1 MWISVSPLQSQHCSL
16 PVAPT
21 SSIRRVLSLFLSV
34 KGCLAFKKIFFYFLL
49 LAFFVLYIKSS
60 RLDGSV
66 HKVFEILWEPRV
78 PGYGKPLADWK
89 CLTWVV
95 LVLTVFS
102 KQSFSAVLI
111 VSSISSWVAPAAAT
125 QVDYLWDFRIAIKVD
140 LRQEEPLSPAP
151 SFGTKI
157 LSSWSKSSPWVSS
170 KMCLYF

>member
-1 MWISVSPLQSQHCSL
+1 MDLYTRCLRFSENPESPGMASL
-16 PVAPT
+16 WLT
-21 SSIRRVLSLFLSV
+21 
-34 KGCLAFKKIFFYFLL
+34 
-49 LAFFVLYIKSS
+49 
-60 RLDGSV
+60 GS
-66 HKVFEILWEPRV
+66 
-78 PGYGKPLADWK
+78 G
-89 CLTWVV
+89 LTWVV

-157 LSSWSKSSPWVSS
+157 LSS
-170 KMCLYF
+170 